1 MSAPKLFKRVATLVV
16 VTLAVL
22 GTASLLGYSPFPSS
36 QSDRSQT
43 VLLKSVKDM
52 SQYHA
57 AVGNFELV
65 VDTGDDDEG
74 MPDIIAGRRT
84 LFVAAGTVNAHVDL
98 AGLAD
103 KDLTLSPDGKSV
115 ELRLPEPELDKPN
128 IDHDRFHV
136 YSEDRG
142 LVDRIVDAIEAPQQA
157 ELYKLAETK
166 MAAAAEESELRER
179 AAANTRAMLTGLFG
193 SLGLQVTFQDDTSR

>member
-1 MSAPKLFKRVATLVV
+1 
-16 VTLAVL
+16 
-22 GTASLLGYSPFPSS
+22 
-36 QSDRSQT
+36 
-43 VLLKSVKDM
+43 
-52 SQYHA
+52 
-57 AVGNFELV
+57 
-65 VDTGDDDEG
+65 
-74 MPDIIAGRRT
+74 
-84 LFVAAGTVNAHVDL
+84 
-98 AGLAD
+98 LAD

-136 YSEDRG
+136 YSQDRG